1 MRPFLTIFIS
11 LCLIAIATGQSDD
24 GMRSSTYIIRNDAF
38 VSAAEVLSSD
48 TLSLI
53 GKFGTAHFHRMES
66 ARFKLGTHVQ
76 LLQQHQETVPED
88 FLLRQNFPN
97 PFNQTTTVVYSLPK
111 PSDVEIKVYSII
123 GRHIVTLLHNEQA
136 AGHYRLQYD
145 GTDGHAAPLPSG
157 VYLLRLKTK
166 GFDKMIK
173 IAILR

>member
-1 MRPFLTIFIS
+1 MKSFLAIFIL
-11 LCLIAIATGQSDD
+11 LCVIAVATGQSDD
-24 GMRSSTYIIRNDAF
+24 GMKSSTYIIRNDGF

-48 TLSLI
+48 TLSII

-76 LLQQHQETVPED
+76 LLQQYQEPVPED
-88 FLLRQNFPN
+88 FVLRQNFPN
-97 PFNQTTTVVYSLPK
+97 PFNQTTTLVYSLPK
-111 PSDVEIKVYSII
+111 QSDVEIDVYSII

-136 AGHYRLQYD
+136 AGQYRLQYD
-145 GTDGHAAPLPSG
+145 GTDGHGAPLPSG